1 MCYICTVPMAEKVF
15 VAAINAVHNL
25 VAIHYED
32 ATSKDNDGVLNVTI
46 SSSATEENGRF

>member
-1 MCYICTVPMAEKVF
+1 MAEKGF
-15 VAAINAVHNL
+15 VAAINAVHDL

-32 ATSKDNDGVLNVTI
+32 ATSQENEGALNVTI